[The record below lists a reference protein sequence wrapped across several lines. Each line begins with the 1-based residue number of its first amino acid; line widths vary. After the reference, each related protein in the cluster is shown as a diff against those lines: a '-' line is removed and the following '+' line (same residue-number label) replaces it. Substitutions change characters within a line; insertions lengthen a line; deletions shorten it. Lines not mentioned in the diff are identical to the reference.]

1 MLNLHRL
8 LQRGKRNPPKS
19 VHGPAAFQRGIVL
32 VEVLVAILLFI
43 LGVVGL
49 VGLQSS
55 MTRAQTEAKI
65 RADATFLA
73 TEVMGRLWSDVN
85 NVSLYNG
92 GGCAGLP
99 RCKEWQDKVSRE
111 LPGGTGAITVDALT
125 GDVAVTVSWSL
136 PSGETHQYVAN
147 TTVIKAGT

>member
-1 MLNLHRL
+1 MLTRHRPP
-8 LQRGKRNPPKS
+8 QRGKHSLSKAF
-19 VHGPAAFQRGIVL
+19 HGPSASQRGVVL
-32 VEVLVAILLFI
+32 VEVMVAILLFI

-73 TEVMGRLWSDVN
+73 TEVLGRLWSDVN
-85 NVSLYNG
+85 NISLYNG
-92 GGCAGLP
+92 SACAGLP